1 MPSQDPRKVRNIHAV
16 HHLFGS
22 MPPTAEDVS
31 RLHDATLKFHRRRL
45 QKLSTRTGTRGD
57 DEEMEQKRSEIS
69 RYARKANEMDNT
81 TTRLTLPLP
90 SNWTS
95 GLYRCC
101 I

>member
-16 HHLFGS
+16 HHLFRFYA
-22 MPPTAEDVS
+22 AEDVS

-57 DEEMEQKRSEIS
+57 DEEMQQKRSEIS

-95 GLYRCC
+95 RLV
-101 I
+101 